1 MVVVEA
7 VEQWNHCSFKAK
19 KRQVPDV
26 KERADRISYSGEQVH
41 RDLGFAVLNPIIRI
55 STAVGKQRSS
65 SLCQSIINAA
75 IKMAR
80 QLQRSV
86 FTRWDFWRT
95 FLPALFFFWQGTLP
109 SHPQFA
115 SLKTYL
121 FLFLPTFCCQ
131 SLFFLMVC
139 SSSFT
144 HSAKYLQNY
153 RRFQI
158 LFWGYSD
165 E

>member
-7 VEQWNHCSFKAK
+7 VEQWNHCSFKAN
-19 KRQVPDV
+19 KRQVPDA
-26 KERADRISYSGEQVH
+26 KECAGRTSYSGEQVH
-41 RDLGFAVLNPIIRI
+41 RDLGFAVLNPIVRI
-55 STAVGKQRSS
+55 GTAVGKHRSS
-65 SLCQSIINAA
+65 SLCQSVINAA

-86 FTRWDFWRT
+86 FTRWGFRRT
-95 FLPALFFFWQGTLP
+95 FLPALFFWQGTLP

-115 SLKTYL
+115 SLKIYL

-131 SLFFLMVC
+131 PLFFLMVC

-144 HSAKYLQNY
+144 YSAKYLQNY